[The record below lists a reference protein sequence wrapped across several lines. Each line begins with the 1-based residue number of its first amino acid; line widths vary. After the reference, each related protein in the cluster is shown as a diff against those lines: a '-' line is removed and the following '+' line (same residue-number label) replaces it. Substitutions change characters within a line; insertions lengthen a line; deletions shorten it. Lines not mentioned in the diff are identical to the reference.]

1 MSKTANHKMIRVPA
15 ALADRIERLQAEL
28 LTAYESGMT
37 SRVELT
43 DQGDRG
49 AWISKAEVIRLA
61 LDEMEDHRARSRK
74 SRPNARSIQGVS
86 TDIATA

>member
-1 MSKTANHKMIRVPA
+1 MIRVPA

-74 SRPNARSIQGVS
+74 SRPNTSQQAEVIPAV
-86 TDIATA
+86 